1 MDSWKRFH
9 ESVPLDQ
16 KYYYSRLND
25 ENVSDSVMD
34 HVKNVCNT
42 FKIKNLGKYH
52 DLYVITDTVLLADVF
67 ENFRDKCL
75 NTYKLDPV
83 YYLSVPGF
91 SWQSCLKMTKIKL
104 ELLIDNDILLLFEK
118 GIIRGGMCN
127 AIHTYANANNKYMK
141 NYDSTKESIYIMYL
155 DANNLY
161 GWAMS
166 KKLPIDNFKWETDLS
181 KFTSDFIKNYDEES
195 DIGYL
200 LFIDAIYPKNLYEE
214 HSDLPFLPIK
224 TDKLYSNLRDKKY
237 YSINIFAL
245 KQAMNHGIEFEKVH
259 KVITFRQGAWLKP
272 HIDLNTELRIKSAND
287 FEKDFYK
294 LCINS
299 AFGKTME
306 NVRKHRDIK
315 LVTNDQKRG
324 ILASEPN
331 YHSTEYVSDD
341 LLIME
346 MKKREVYM
354 NKPIYLGQAILD
366 LSKMLMYEFWY
377 DYLKP
382 KYAKNIKLC
391 YTNTDSFIFL
401 VKTNDFYK
409 DISDDIEK
417 WFDTSAYS
425 KDIDRPLLKGINKK
439 VIGKFKDELAGQII
453 SELCILRAECSSF
466 KLDND
471 NEEIKAK
478 GIKECVIK
486 HQLTF
491 DNYVDALFN
500 DNKINRSQYVF
511 RSYCHQV
518 YTEKVTKIALSGN
531 NDQRIQTTDKI
542 TTYPYGYFDKDNN
555 NSTHVNINND
565 DGFDKLIERVKTL
578 NKRLDTR
585 LNNIDILNE
594 KSKEYREK
602 IDKRVSNDNKVHIV
616 L

>member
-1 MDSWKRFH
+1 MDSWKRFN
-9 ESVPLDQ
+9 EPVPLDQ
-16 KYYYSRLND
+16 KQYYSRLND
-25 ENVSDSVMD
+25 ENISDSDID
-34 HVKNVCNT
+34 HVKNVFNT

-52 DLYVITDTVLLADVF
+52 DLYVKTDTVLLADVF

-118 GIIRGGMCN
+118 GIRGGMCN

-224 TDKLYSNLRDKKY
+224 TDKLYSNLRDKKC

-366 LSKMLMYEFWY
+366 LTKMLMYEFQY

-391 YTNTDSFIFL
+391 CTNTDSFIFL

>member
-1 MDSWKRFH
+1 
-9 ESVPLDQ
+9 
-16 KYYYSRLND
+16 
-25 ENVSDSVMD
+25 
-34 HVKNVCNT
+34 
-42 FKIKNLGKYH
+42 
-52 DLYVITDTVLLADVF
+52 
-67 ENFRDKCL
+67 
-75 NTYKLDPV
+75 
-83 YYLSVPGF
+83 
-91 SWQSCLKMTKIKL
+91 
-104 ELLIDNDILLLFEK
+104 
-118 GIIRGGMCN
+118 
-127 AIHTYANANNKYMK
+127 
-141 NYDSTKESIYIMYL
+141 
-155 DANNLY
+155 
-161 GWAMS
+161 
-166 KKLPIDNFKWETDLS
+166 
-181 KFTSDFIKNYDEES
+181 
-195 DIGYL
+195 
-200 LFIDAIYPKNLYEE
+200 
-214 HSDLPFLPIK
+214 
-224 TDKLYSNLRDKKY
+224 
-237 YSINIFAL
+237 
-245 KQAMNHGIEFEKVH
+245 
-259 KVITFRQGAWLKP
+259 
-272 HIDLNTELRIKSAND
+272 
-287 FEKDFYK
+287 
-294 LCINS
+294 
-299 AFGKTME
+299 ME

-331 YHSTEYVSDD
+331 YHSTKYISDD

-391 YTNTDSFIFL
+391 YTDTDSFIFL

-453 SELCILRAECSSF
+453 SELCILRAKCSSF

-471 NEEIKAK
+471 NEEKKTK
-478 GIKECVIK
+478 GIKQCVIK
-486 HQLTF
+486 RQLTF
-491 DNYVDALFN
+491 DNYVVALFN

-531 NDQRIQTTDKI
+531 NDKRIQTTDKI
-542 TTYPYGYFDKDNN
+542 TTYPYGYFDKDND

-565 DGFDKLIERVKTL
+565 DGFDKLIESVKAL